1 MLSRGQKINER
12 YEILKS
18 IGEGGM
24 ANVYLAHDIILDR
37 DVAIKVL
44 RGDLENDEK
53 FIRRFQREAKSV
65 SDLSHPNI
73 VEVYDV
79 GEEEGQHYIVM
90 EYIDG
95 KTLKQLVQKRGA
107 LTVPEVIDIMS
118 QLTDGLAQAHDA
130 YIIHRDIK
138 PQNIMILDN
147 GIIKITDF
155 GIAMSMN
162 ATQLTQTN
170 SVMGSVHYLP
180 PEQASGKGATIKS
193 DIYSAGILMYELLTG
208 SVPFKGDNAVEIA
221 LKQMRE
227 KIPSIRKQNPLIP
240 QSVENIVLKATA
252 KNPKNRYDSI
262 RQMHDDLVHALD
274 AERENEMKWNYPYP
288 ESELDESRAIPIK
301 DVPTVSKKQNVLDP
315 PVNNDGSSL
324 EEDDDTADSKISK
337 KTKIII
343 LIGAFILILLVSV
356 LLFLNNRNSYKVEVV
371 PDVEGMT
378 VKKAETVL
386 KKNGFH
392 YEVKEEASDEVKEG
406 LVIRTNPKKGSSK
419 KKGSI
424 ITIYESTGLAD
435 VILKDYTGQKIDSV
449 KERLTSLGLTVLVEK
464 KTVSSPKDYIGKKD
478 VVIDQEPKFN
488 AEEEQ
493 KLDEDSVVTLYY
505 PDILDEY
512 PDMNGEDY
520 DLAKAEEFARQYG
533 LSLSVKDKKGNT
545 ISDYSSYL
553 SSAVVS
559 QNRTGKIA
567 SGVTFTVTID
577 LDTTKYNLI
586 INYVDRDNPNRGVG
600 NKSTETKAYNNG
612 DSGSFECPIIGGY
625 TRDSEYV
632 KSYKIDGRDVTVNC
646 YYVKDKEENVTD
658 NTDDE

>member
-1 MLSRGQKINER
+1 MLSKGQKINER

-24 ANVYLAHDIILDR
+24 ANVYLAHDTILDR

-65 SDLSHPNI
+65 SDLTSPNI

-95 KTLKQLVQKRGA
+95 KTLKQLIQKRGA
-107 LTVPEVIDIMS
+107 LTVLEVIDIMS

-147 GIIKITDF
+147 GMIKITDF

-180 PEQASGKGATIKS
+180 PEQASGKGATMKS

-221 LKQMRE
+221 LKQLKE

-252 KNPKNRYDSI
+252 KNPKNRYDTI
-262 RQMHDDLVHALD
+262 REMHDDLVHALD
-274 AERENEMKWNYPYP
+274 PENENAMKWNYPYP

-301 DVPTVSKKQNVLDP
+301 NVPTSSKKSVVVP
-315 PVNNDGSSL
+315 PPSNNN
-324 EEDDDTADSKISK
+324 ENNEDDDDLFDGKKGKKI
-337 KTKIII
+337 KIFIAISVFVLII
-343 LIGAFILILLVSV
+343 MAAILV
-356 LLFLNNRNSYKVEVV
+356 FLNSKNSYKTVSV
-371 PDVEGMT
+371 PDVVGMT
-378 VKKAETVL
+378 TEKAVSTLEKKGFKSDIET
-386 KKNGFH
+386 
-392 YEVKEEASDEVKEG
+392 EPSDEVSKG
-406 LVIRTNPKKGSSK
+406 KVIKTSPKAGSNK

-424 ITIYESTGLAD
+424 VTIYESSGKEL
-435 VILKDYTGQKIDSV
+435 LKLENYIGQKSNSV
-449 KERLTSLGLTVLVEK
+449 KELLEKYGYDVRIEK
-464 KTVSSPKDYIGKKD
+464 KEVDSPKDYIGKQAI
-478 VVIDQEPKFN
+478 VVDQNPKYDEANTEPLPLGSKII
-488 AEEEQ
+488 
-493 KLDEDSVVTLYY
+493 LYV
-505 PDILDEY
+505 PDILEEY
-512 PDMNGEDY
+512 PDMVSENWT
-520 DLAKAEEFARQYG
+520 LAKVEELTNKYG
-533 LSLSVKDKKGNT
+533 LTLSVKDKKGNS
-545 ISDYSSYL
+545 INDYSGYL
-553 SSAVVS
+553 DSIVVS

-567 SGVTFTVTID
+567 SGVVFTVTID
-577 LDTTKYNLI
+577 IDTTTYNLI
-586 INYVDRDNPNRGVG
+586 INYLDKDEPNKSVG
-600 NKSTETKAYNNG
+600 NTRTETHKNG
-612 DSGSFECPIIGGY
+612 DSGNVTCPGYGGY
-625 TRDSEYV
+625 VTE
-632 KSYKIDGRDVTVNC
+632 KSSIPYKIDGKDVTVNC
-646 YYVKDKEENVTD
+646 YYVKDSDKKVDENTH
-658 NTDDE
+658 E